1 MLYSTHALHTCEVR
15 NSTVEQSLCCFP
27 SSVSALIAA
36 NYLEDGTTHLDT
48 GLVARAVQKSRFSLD
63 LVQCTLHLQTYLL
76 ILAALLPPGK
86 REHTPGLPIIHTP
99 GSKRSYQNV
108 SLQTSVECADIDSNI
123 DVD

>member
-27 SSVSALIAA
+27 SSVSVLIAV

-76 ILAALLPPGK
+76 NLAALLPPGK
-86 REHTPGLPIIHTP
+86 REHTPGLSVLTHLFSAIHF
-99 GSKRSYQNV
+99 S
-108 SLQTSVECADIDSNI
+108 D
-123 DVD
+123 